1 MSGTVPSV
9 EKKPEKIRA
18 VLSGSSHAMQGR
30 WDRMLDKETK
40 ENKKDQMVM
49 NSKQGIKTESSDRD
63 WGVDF
68 GLSCQERPLRI

>member
-1 MSGTVPSV
+1 
-9 EKKPEKIRA
+9 
-18 VLSGSSHAMQGR
+18 MQGR

-68 GLSCQERPLRI
+68 GLSCQERPLRM